1 MFVADILKSKGS
13 NVCSVMSDQPVGEAL
28 AVMTQHRIGAVLVV
42 DAQGGIAG
50 ILSDRDLVRAR
61 AKTGRAVFDKRVGE
75 LMTTPVITCQ
85 PKDPVGAIE
94 GMMTAQRFRHVPVVE
109 DGKLVGIVS
118 IGDVVKHRI
127 EEAEAEVDALRR
139 YIAL

>member
-1 MFVADILKSKGS
+1 MFVADILKRKGS
-13 NVCSVMSDQPVGEAL
+13 TITTVGPEQPIAEAL
-28 AVMTQHRIGAVLVV
+28 ALMAQHRIGAVLVV
-42 DAQGGIAG
+42 DGGGGIAG
-50 ILSDRDLVRAR
+50 ILSERDLVRAMN
-61 AKTGRAVFDKRVGE
+61 KNGKAVFDRTVGD
-75 LMTTPVITCQ
+75 LMTSPVVTCT

-94 GMMTAQRFRHVPVVE
+94 GMMTAQRFRHVPVIE

-118 IGDVVKHRI
+118 IGDVVKTRI

>member
-1 MFVADILKSKGS
+1 MFVAEILKRKGAS
-13 NVCSVMSDQPVGEAL
+13 ITSVTAEQPVSEAL
-28 AVMTQHRIGAVLVV
+28 ALMAQHRIGAVLVV
-42 DAQGGIAG
+42 DAGGGIAG
-50 ILSDRDLVRAR
+50 ILSERDLVRAMN
-61 AKTGRAVFDKRVGE
+61 KNGKAVFDRTVGE
-75 LMTTPVITCQ
+75 LMTSPVITCS

-109 DGKLVGIVS
+109 DGKLVGIIS
-118 IGDVVKHRI
+118 IGDVVKTRI

>member
-1 MFVADILKSKGS
+1 MFVADILKRKGGTIT
-13 NVCSVMSDQPVGEAL
+13 SVTPEQPIAEAVAL
-28 AVMTQHRIGAVLVV
+28 MAQHRIGAVLVV
-42 DAQGGIAG
+42 DGGGGIAG
-50 ILSDRDLVRAR
+50 ILSERDLVRAMN
-61 AKTGRAVFDKRVGE
+61 KNGKAVFDKTVGD
-75 LMTTPVITCQ
+75 LMTSPVVTCT

-94 GMMTAQRFRHVPVVE
+94 GMMTAQRFRHVPVIE

>member
-1 MFVADILKSKGS
+1 MFVSDILKSKGS
-13 NVCSVMSDQPVGEAL
+13 SICSVTPEQPVGEAL
-28 AVMTQHRIGAVLVV
+28 AIMMQHRIGAVLVV
-42 DAQGGIAG
+42 DSGGGIAG
-50 ILSDRDLVRAR
+50 ILSERDLVRAMS
-61 AKTGRAVFDKRVGE
+61 KNGKAVFDKRVGD
-75 LMTTPVITCQ
+75 LMTTPVITCS